1 MKGNMDRDAS
11 FPTTCM
17 SFSFSFGFGLIGRI
31 AFGALFSHGVRKGS
45 RQDKRVK
52 GRGAHIGAM
61 TWGTSAGGT
70 PTWALNSR
78 RIVLANRITTVSYPK
93 VPILYTSSTNRAVAI
108 MMEYLRHKKAKPS
121 QETLQVPE
129 EPPAPLLNEDDEAFL
144 QRIAEEGP
152 PPPLPRRPPL
162 PARPLDLPVV
172 GEVET
177 NDMQLV
183 LADYPIEI
191 DDPKEI
197 PLPQTPATTGDAPP
211 VPEDENESTEER
223 KDKGETKD
231 KSKKKRAKWSFLRR
245 DSRDNK
251 RKSQKAA
258 ATDLMGAAQ
267 GVKPPD
273 AQPNEGGNVSDDE
286 AKKEEDEMTSL
297 LEQLNLAAVDNRVFS
312 MSKESQELLNK

>member
-1 MKGNMDRDAS
+1 
-11 FPTTCM
+11 
-17 SFSFSFGFGLIGRI
+17 
-31 AFGALFSHGVRKGS
+31 
-45 RQDKRVK
+45 
-52 GRGAHIGAM
+52 
-61 TWGTSAGGT
+61 
-70 PTWALNSR
+70 
-78 RIVLANRITTVSYPK
+78 
-93 VPILYTSSTNRAVAI
+93 

-121 QETLQVPE
+121 HETLQVPE
-129 EPPAPLLNEDDEAFL
+129 EPPGPLLNEDDEAFL

-162 PARPLDLPVV
+162 PDRPLDLPVV

-183 LADYPIEI
+183 LADNPIEV
-191 DDPKEI
+191 DDPMEI
-197 PLPQTPATTGDAPP
+197 PLPPTPATTGDAPP

-223 KDKGETKD
+223 KDKEKTKD

-258 ATDLMGAAQ
+258 ATDLMGATQA
-267 GVKPPD
+267 VKPAD
-273 AQPNEGGNVSDDE
+273 AQANGDGNVSDDE
-286 AKKEEDEMTSL
+286 VKKEEDEMTSL